1 MIVVVG
7 GGVVGGSSLL
17 TIGSKELLV
26 SVIQLSSQLKFSLGW
41 DPSLL
46 KQISLRGGI
55 SPTYILYIPIYNG
68 ICQGEISE

>member
-1 MIVVVG
+1 MRVVVG
-7 GGVVGGSSLL
+7 GGVVVGGSSLL

-46 KQISLRGGI
+46 RQISLRGGPWDLSHLHI
-55 SPTYILYIPIYNG
+55 VYT
-68 ICQGEISE
+68 